1 MSDFKSYSLTHP
13 PKYEKRYYR
22 SKSLLLI
29 DINNECGKRFK
40 MKFDPQKLEH
50 VSDNDLKIILK
61 KLEMEFQSKT
71 QDDFLL
77 FVKSVWPDFIEG
89 KHHIKYANQLQ
100 KVANGTL
107 KRLIVNMPPR
117 HTKSEFASYLFPAWF
132 IGRNPKIKLMQTTH
146 NAELA
151 FRFGRKMKNLID
163 SPEYRQ
169 TFPDVKLA
177 IDSKAAGRWDTNRGG
192 EYFAAGV
199 GGAITAWRSNCYCHD
214 EMVHQGFDGAFAS

>member
-1 MSDFKSYSLTHP
+1 MSDFKSYSLTRP

-100 KVANGTL
+100 KVANGFKIRTSSQL
-107 KRLIVNMPPR
+107 VLVVLLLVVVQIFLLLMIRIRNRTHSPIQLWIMPTNGIP
-117 HTKSEFASYLFPAWF
+117 
-132 IGRNPKIKLMQTTH
+132 
-146 NAELA
+146 LA
-151 FRFGRKMKNLID
+151 LV
-163 SPEYRQ
+163 SVYSLEEQ
-169 TFPDVKLA
+169 LLL
-177 IDSKAAGRWDTNRGG
+177 S
-192 EYFAAGV
+192 
-199 GGAITAWRSNCYCHD
+199 
-214 EMVHQGFDGAFAS
+214 